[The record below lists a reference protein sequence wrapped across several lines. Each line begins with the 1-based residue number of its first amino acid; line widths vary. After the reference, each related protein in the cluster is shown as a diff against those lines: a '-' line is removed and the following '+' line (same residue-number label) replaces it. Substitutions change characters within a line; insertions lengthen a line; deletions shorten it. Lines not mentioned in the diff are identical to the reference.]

1 MGEDLKLLELINQ
14 NLNTVA
20 RNQALIYHEIK
31 QMERRAI
38 GEKENKKQV

>member
-1 MGEDLKLLELINQ
+1 MGEDLKLLEFINQ

-20 RNQALIYHEIK
+20 RNQALIYHEIR

-38 GEKENKKQV
+38 EEKENKKQV

>member
-20 RNQALIYHEIK
+20 RNQALIYHEIR

-38 GEKENKKQV
+38 EEKENKKQV